1 MIFSL
6 ALARRF
12 LPPAAIAVTAGLGL
26 WQLGG
31 GLYIHAKAALAQA
44 LLSEAWADTLSGS
57 GEVRPWPWADTW
69 PVARLRVPALA
80 VDQIV
85 LAGSSGRTLA
95 FGPGHMTGTAEPGRP
110 GHAII
115 GGHRDTHFAFL
126 AQLKPDTVLRLQRP
140 DGVWRHYRVTGTA
153 VVDVRRARLLQ
164 NDGPS
169 VLTLVTCYPFDAVEP
184 GGPLR
189 YLVQAEAFAD
199 TVEVR

>member
-1 MIFSL
+1 MISSL
-6 ALARRF
+6 ALARRL

-44 LLSEAWADTLSGS
+44 LLSEAWADTLT
-57 GEVRPWPWADTW
+57 GEGAVRPWPWADTW

-85 LAGSSGRTLA
+85 LAGSNGRTLA
-95 FGPGHMTGTAEPGRP
+95 FGPGHMTGTAEPGGS

-126 AQLKPDTVLRLQRP
+126 AELRPGSELRLQRP
-140 DGVWRHYRVTGTA
+140 DGVWRHYRVTGTT

-189 YLVQAEAFAD
+189 YLVQAEAFTE